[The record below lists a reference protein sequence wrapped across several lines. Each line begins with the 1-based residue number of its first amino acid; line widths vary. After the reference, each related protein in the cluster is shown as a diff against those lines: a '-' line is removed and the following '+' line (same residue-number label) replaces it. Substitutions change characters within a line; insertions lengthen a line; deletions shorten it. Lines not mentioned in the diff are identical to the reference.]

1 MSKTD
6 ATDRDMPPVRMRGR
20 MCMHEHD
27 GPHVVVHVLPRLS
40 ALYRLQVLMESD
52 DWRVVPS
59 SFSS

>member
-1 MSKTD
+1 
-6 ATDRDMPPVRMRGR
+6 
-20 MCMHEHD
+20 MHEYD